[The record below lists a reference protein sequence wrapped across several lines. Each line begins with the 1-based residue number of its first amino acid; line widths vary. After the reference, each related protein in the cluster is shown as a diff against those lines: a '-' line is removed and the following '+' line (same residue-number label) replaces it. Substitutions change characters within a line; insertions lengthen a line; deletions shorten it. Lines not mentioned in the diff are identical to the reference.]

1 MTNKN
6 KFTKIVI
13 DNIKNIIN
21 DHLPDLLEESCNEFI
36 YDMIDEEANERVN
49 KKLDEVSKVHGI
61 PLDLLLRESDDVTIC
76 KGTKIKD
83 GVTHRCSFKAVDSGY
98 CKFHKV
104 QGDKIKKRDLSSVNS
119 HTHGPEQMF
128 VRGCPACE
136 SKNKLIDLCPYI
148 K

>member
-21 DHLPDLLEESCNEFI
+21 EHLPDLLEESCNQFI

-61 PLDLLLRESDDVTIC
+61 PLDLLLRGRMMLPYV
-76 KGTKIKD
+76 
-83 GVTHRCSFKAVDSGY
+83 
-98 CKFHKV
+98 KV
-104 QGDKIKKRDLSSVNS
+104 QKSKMVSHIDVHLKPLTVGTVNFIKFKVTKL
-119 HTHGPEQMF
+119 
-128 VRGCPACE
+128 
-136 SKNKLIDLCPYI
+136 KNEIYLV
-148 K
+148 